1 MNNSLA
7 TKYNKL
13 LAIIEEM
20 QSAMVAFSGGVDS
33 ATLLYV
39 ANKVLGEKVV
49 AITVRSPYHFST
61 EGKYAEEYA
70 KKINAHHESISLE
83 IFDEIR
89 NNPEDRCYLCKRK
102 VFSTLLDL
110 ARLRNINFL
119 IEGSN
124 TDDTR
129 VYRPGLKAL
138 EELGVRSPFLE
149 AGFSKEDIRELAREF
164 NLDVWNK
171 PSNSC
176 ILTRLPYGTQIED
189 RILKNIEE
197 GEEFLESL
205 GFSKVRIRTYKDLAR
220 IEVDED
226 QIEKITEV
234 DMRSLVSVKLKELGY
249 KHISVDLGGFRSGS
263 FDE

>member
-1 MNNSLA
+1 MKDSLKI
-7 TKYNKL
+7 KYNKL
-13 LAIIEEM
+13 IAILEDM
-20 QSAMVAFSGGVDS
+20 QSVVVAFSGGVDS

-39 ANKVLGEKVV
+39 ANKALGDKAL
-49 AITVRSPYHFST
+49 AITVRSPYHFSS
-61 EGKYAEEYA
+61 EGKFAEEFA
-70 KKINAHHESISLE
+70 KEIKANHDSISLG
-83 IFDEIR
+83 ISDEIR
-89 NNPEDRCYLCKRK
+89 DNPEDRCYLCKKK

-110 ARLRNINFL
+110 AKERNINFL

-124 TDDTR
+124 TDDTK

-138 EELGVRSPFLE
+138 EELGVRSPFLV

-176 ILTRLPYGTQIED
+176 ILTRLPYGTLIED
-189 RILKNIEE
+189 RMLKNIEE

-205 GFSKVRIRTYKDLAR
+205 GFRKVRIRTYKDLAR

-234 DMRSLVSVKLKELGY
+234 DMRSMVSVKLKELGY